1 MEFARIENGQMAALW
16 VGTIL
21 SFVAPLV
28 LAIAWI
34 KKTKEKK
41 RKVLFGALAFFFF
54 VIFMEKPIQNVL
66 LFPSAMNLP
75 EHAASQF
82 ISARPILW
90 AFLVGFFPGVFEETG
105 RLVIFKTALKEY
117 KNRETSI
124 SYGIGHGGFEVMF
137 ILGMTYVSYLVYA
150 YMINSGE
157 FGNMIEQVRAV
168 APDQVEQGYAI
179 AEQLASFS
187 VGDLLINIVERVFAV
202 LYHIGASILVF
213 YAGKDKKKFMLYPLA
228 IALHTLL
235 DGLVGLNLAGVL
247 TISPWAM
254 AAITAIVG
262 CGTFYGA
269 YFLVYKKDTAAEA
282 KEVAV

>member
-254 AAITAIVG
+254 EAITAIVG
-262 CGTFYGA
+262 YGTFYGA
-269 YFLVYKKDTAAEA
+269 YLLLYKKDTAAEA

>member
-213 YAGKDKKKFMLYPLA
+213 YAGKDKMKFMLYPLA

>member
-90 AFLVGFFPGVFEETG
+90 AFLVGLFPGVFEETG

-124 SYGIGHGGFEVMF
+124 SYGIGHGGLEVMF

-213 YAGKDKKKFMLYPLA
+213 YASKDKKKFMLYPLA

-269 YFLVYKKDTAAEA
+269 YFLVYKKDTTAEA

>member
-90 AFLVGFFPGVFEETG
+90 AFLVGLFPGVFEETG

-254 AAITAIVG
+254 EAITAIVG
-262 CGTFYGA
+262 YGTFYGA
-269 YFLVYKKDTAAEA
+269 YFLLYKKDTAAEA